1 MRARHRHF
9 NPRAVGAYAAFD
21 ARYGFSQADNTDVDT
36 WEDRTTGNK
45 DATGTSTSRPKYR
58 TAVMGGNPVVR
69 FDGTNDYLKV
79 DNLTAS
85 KVTLMCV
92 ASSTLNTNQHIC
104 IQWGSVDAQNNQFHL
119 WITSS
124 KYGCFFRDS
133 ANVDRDVTATD
144 NKTSNP
150 TIVSTLF
157 DSVQRI
163 FENGKAGGT
172 ANTNGTLK
180 QSASQIGI
188 GVKLKT
194 DGTPGT
200 GGDAAYLNGDLG
212 ALTIIASA
220 LENPIRKR
228 LEHAAAFSFKISCN

>member
-1 MRARHRHF
+1 M
-9 NPRAVGAYAAFD
+9 N
-21 ARYGFSQADNTDVDT
+21 
-36 WEDRTTGNK
+36 
-45 DATGTSTSRPKYR
+45 
-58 TAVMGGNPVVR
+58 GNPVVR

-79 DNLTAS
+79 NNITAS
-85 KVTLMCV
+85 KVTLLAV
-92 ASSTLNTNQHIC
+92 VSSSLNTNQHIC
-104 IQWGSVDAQNNQFHL
+104 IQWGAADAQNNQFHL

-133 ANVDRDVTATD
+133 ANNDRGVTATD

-150 TIVSTLF
+150 TIVSSLF

-180 QSASQIGI
+180 QSANQIGV

-200 GGDAAYLNGDLG
+200 GADAAYLNGDMG
-212 ALTIIASA
+212 QMVIIASA
-220 LENPIRKR
+220 VENPLRKR
-228 LEHAAAFSFKISCN
+228 LEHAAAYSFKISCN